1 MPAKR
6 QKPRNEPTQAPRLSH
21 VEWTAVLVWLEFQ
34 LAVTSKE
41 LATWREMKKI
51 NRNPQTIGAV
61 GYHRDAL
68 TAFERAYGATKAHV
82 ARMVDKGGF
91 ANTTLCPTEVL
102 ERN

>member
-1 MPAKR
+1 MPGKR
-6 QKPRNEPTQAPRLSH
+6 QKPRVKPTEAPRLSH

-34 LAVTSKE
+34 LAVTTKE
-41 LATWREMKKI
+41 LETWREMKRI

-68 TAFERAYGATKAHV
+68 TAFERAYAATKSHV
-82 ARMVDKGGF
+82 VRLADKGGF
-91 ANTTLCPTEVL
+91 ANTTLCPAEVI